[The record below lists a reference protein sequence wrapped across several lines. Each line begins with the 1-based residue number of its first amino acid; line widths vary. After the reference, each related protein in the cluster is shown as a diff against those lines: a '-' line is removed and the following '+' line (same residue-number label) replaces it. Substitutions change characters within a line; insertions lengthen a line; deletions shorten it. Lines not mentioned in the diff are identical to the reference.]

1 MNIPTDIYH
10 IHFDALGFH
19 HHRDQCTCYKGVDAT
34 VYKTPLL
41 PITCES
47 FMKRWLARFLS
58 ICLVSW
64 ELFSCWFL
72 WFFCGAFSLSGC
84 FFCLLG
90 TMGGGLMV
98 ESAVEPLFSV
108 LEWGS
113 WPEDLLC
120 TGGTTAPV
128 WVDGATWLGTPFVD
142 GTLLWSGDCLIVLG
156 LLLV

>member
-1 MNIPTDIYH
+1 MNIPTDISH
-10 IHFDALGFH
+10 SVRCQWFH

-58 ICLVSW
+58 IFLVSW
-64 ELFSCWFL
+64 ELFFSR
-72 WFFCGAFSLSGC
+72 AFSLSGC

-90 TMGGGLMV
+90 TMGGGLVV
-98 ESAVEPLFSV
+98 ESPVEPLFSV

-113 WPEDLLC
+113 WPEDLVC

-142 GTLLWSGDCLIVLG
+142 GTLLCSGDCLILLG